1 MGDGVAPAVP
11 ALRSVL
17 LNHPGVW
24 LRARE
29 KTPRAGQMD
38 RTPSAAMAI
47 RNLVACRRIDCLAA
61 LVARTIS
68 H

>member
-29 KTPRAGQMD
+29 KESCQGCDLDCLLKRAG
-38 RTPSAAMAI
+38 SEAKLIAK
-47 RNLVACRRIDCLAA
+47 
-61 LVARTIS
+61 
-68 H
+68 